1 MLPNTVQTIRSLL
14 MAQPMLYSPRT
25 QPPNSNY
32 ESQGDDV
39 TTKRIVGVLEG
50 EALETNLVWY
60 SRIEF

>member
-25 QPPNSNY
+25 QPPNGNY

-50 EALETNLVWY
+50 EALETN
-60 SRIEF
+60 